1 LGDRA
6 QKTGSFLQ
14 GNVVYSIKQ
23 DGEILDIRIAD
34 LMMQYPGGKLALD
47 GISLEIGQGMFG
59 LLGPNGAGKTSLIKI
74 LATLLKP
81 TGGSVQVD
89 GRDLEKYRKQIRKQI
104 GYLPQ
109 DFTSFPRLT
118 AREFLDYV
126 ARLKGIKPRRS
137 RAAQVDAVL
146 ESVGLYDARDR
157 RADKLSGGMKRRL
170 GIAQSLIGGPRFLI
184 IDEPTVGLDPEER
197 VRFRN
202 LLSDLTREEK
212 IILLS
217 THIVG
222 DISSTCSRIALLDE
236 GKVVF
241 AGPPAELVE
250 RTRGKV
256 WKVTALPE
264 EMDAIKLRYPVV
276 SSVPSVT
283 GYELRLVADGVEDRP
298 AETVEPNLEDA
309 YVFFMES
316 ADGRRLE
323 AEQEP
328 G

>member
-1 LGDRA
+1 M
-6 QKTGSFLQ
+6 
-14 GNVVYSIKQ
+14 
-23 DGEILDIRIAD
+23 DIQIRD
-34 LMMQYPGGKLALD
+34 LNMQYRGGKLALKEVNLD
-47 GISLEIGQGMFG
+47 IGNGMFG

-81 TGGSVQVD
+81 TAGSIRID
-89 GRDLEKYRKQIRKQI
+89 GLDLERNRKQIRKQI

-109 DFTSFPRLT
+109 EFTSFPKLT

-126 ARLKGIKPRRS
+126 ARLKGIRS
-137 RAAQVDAVL
+137 RKARTSLIDNVL
-146 ESVGLYDARDR
+146 ENVGLSDARDR

-170 GIAQSLIGGPRFLI
+170 GIAQSLIGGPRILI

-222 DISSTCSRIALLDE
+222 DISSTCARIALLDE
-236 GKVVF
+236 GEVVF
-241 AGPPAELVE
+241 SGPPGELVE

-256 WKVTALPE
+256 WNITALPE
-264 EMDAIKLRYPVV
+264 EMDAVKLRYPVV
-276 SSVPSVT
+276 SSVPSIT
-283 GYELRLVADGVEDRP
+283 GYELRLVADSVADRP
-298 AETVEPNLEDA
+298 AAVVEPNLEDA
-309 YVFFMES
+309 YVYFMDS
-316 ADGRRLE
+316 AERR
-323 AEQEP
+323 AANA
-328 G
+328 

>member
-1 LGDRA
+1 M
-6 QKTGSFLQ
+6 
-14 GNVVYSIKQ
+14 
-23 DGEILDIRIAD
+23 DIQIRD
-34 LMMQYPGGKLALD
+34 LNMQYPGGKLALK
-47 GISLEIGQGMFG
+47 GVSLDIGNGMFG

-81 TGGSVQVD
+81 TAGSIQID
-89 GRDLEKYRKQIRKQI
+89 GLDLDKNRKQIRKQI

-109 DFTSFPRLT
+109 EFTSFPKLT

-126 ARLKGIKPRRS
+126 ARLKGIRS
-137 RAAQVDAVL
+137 RKARASLIDNVL
-146 ESVGLYDARDR
+146 ENVGLSDARDR

-170 GIAQSLIGGPRFLI
+170 GIAQSLIGGPRILI

-222 DISSTCSRIALLDE
+222 DISSTCARIALLDE
-236 GKVVF
+236 GEVVF
-241 AGPPAELVE
+241 SGPPGELVE

-256 WKVTALPE
+256 WNVTALPE
-264 EMDAIKLRYPVV
+264 EMDAVKLRYPVV
-276 SSVPSVT
+276 SSVPSIT
-283 GYELRLVADGVEDRP
+283 GYELRLVADSVADRP
-298 AETVEPNLEDA
+298 AAVVEPNLEDA
-309 YVFFMES
+309 YVYFMDS
-316 ADGRRLE
+316 AERR
-323 AEQEP
+323 AAN

>member
-1 LGDRA
+1 M
-6 QKTGSFLQ
+6 
-14 GNVVYSIKQ
+14 
-23 DGEILDIRIAD
+23 DIQIRD
-34 LMMQYPGGKLALD
+34 LNMQYPGGKLALK
-47 GISLEIGQGMFG
+47 GVSLDIGKGMFG

-81 TGGSVQVD
+81 TAGSIQID
-89 GRDLEKYRKQIRKQI
+89 GRDLEKNRKQIRKQI

-109 DFTSFPRLT
+109 EFTSFPKLT

-126 ARLKGIKPRRS
+126 ARLKGIRS
-137 RAAQVDAVL
+137 RKARTSLIDNVL
-146 ESVGLYDARDR
+146 ENVGLSDARDR

-170 GIAQSLIGGPRFLI
+170 GIAQSLIGGPRILI

-222 DISSTCSRIALLDE
+222 DISSTCARIALLDE
-236 GKVVF
+236 GQVVF
-241 AGPPAELVE
+241 SGPPGELVE

-256 WKVTALPE
+256 WNVTALPE
-264 EMDAIKLRYPVV
+264 EMDAVKLRYPVV

-283 GYELRLVADGVEDRP
+283 GYELRLVADSVADRP
-298 AETVEPNLEDA
+298 AAAVDPNLEDA
-309 YVFFMES
+309 YVYFMDS
-316 ADGRRLE
+316 AERRAAE
-323 AEQEP
+323 A
-328 G
+328 

>member
-1 LGDRA
+1 M
-6 QKTGSFLQ
+6 
-14 GNVVYSIKQ
+14 
-23 DGEILDIRIAD
+23 DIQIRD
-34 LMMQYPGGKLALD
+34 LNMQYRGGKLALK
-47 GISLEIGQGMFG
+47 GVSLDIGNGMFG

-81 TGGSVQVD
+81 TAGSIRIGGL
-89 GRDLEKYRKQIRKQI
+89 DLEKNRKQIRKQI

-109 DFTSFPRLT
+109 EFTSFPKLT

-126 ARLKGIKPRRS
+126 ARLKGI
-137 RAAQVDAVL
+137 RARKARASLIDNVL
-146 ESVGLYDARDR
+146 ENVGLSDARDR

-170 GIAQSLIGGPRFLI
+170 GIAQSLIGGPRILI

-222 DISSTCSRIALLDE
+222 DISSTCARIALLDE
-236 GKVVF
+236 GRVVF
-241 AGPPAELVE
+241 SGPPGELVE

-256 WKVTALPE
+256 WNVTALPE
-264 EMDAIKLRYPVV
+264 EMDAVKLRYPVV
-276 SSVPSVT
+276 SSVPSIT
-283 GYELRLVADGVEDRP
+283 GYELRLVADSVADRP
-298 AETVEPNLEDA
+298 AAVVEPNLEDA
-309 YVFFMES
+309 YVYFMDS
-316 ADGRRLE
+316 AERR
-323 AEQEP
+323 AAN

>member
-1 LGDRA
+1 
-6 QKTGSFLQ
+6 
-14 GNVVYSIKQ
+14 
-23 DGEILDIRIAD
+23 
-34 LMMQYPGGKLALD
+34 MQYPGGKLALK
-47 GISLEIGQGMFG
+47 GVSLDIGTGMFG
-59 LLGPNGAGKTSLIKI
+59 LLGPNGAGKTSLIRI

-81 TGGSVQVD
+81 TGGTILID
-89 GRDLEKYRKQIRKQI
+89 GLDLEKRRKQIRKQI

-109 DFTSFPRLT
+109 DFTSFPKLT

-126 ARLKGIKPRRS
+126 ARLKGIKSRKDRS
-137 RAAQVDAVL
+137 SLIDNVL
-146 ESVGLYDARDR
+146 ENVGLFDARDR

-170 GIAQSLIGGPRFLI
+170 GIAQSLIGGPRILI

-222 DISSTCSRIALLDE
+222 DISSTCARIALLDE
-236 GKVVF
+236 GRVVF
-241 AGPPAELVE
+241 SGPPGELVD

-256 WKVTALPE
+256 WKVNALSE
-264 EMDAIKLRYPVV
+264 EMDAVKLRYPVI

-283 GYELRLVADGVEDRP
+283 GYELRLVADAVSDRP

-309 YVFFMES
+309 YVYFMES
-316 ADGRRLE
+316 ADGRP
-323 AEQEP
+323 QEL
-328 G
+328 

>member
-1 LGDRA
+1 M
-6 QKTGSFLQ
+6 
-14 GNVVYSIKQ
+14 
-23 DGEILDIRIAD
+23 DIQIRD
-34 LMMQYPGGKLALD
+34 LNMQYPGGKLALK
-47 GISLEIGQGMFG
+47 GVSLDIGKGMFG

-81 TGGSVQVD
+81 TAGSIQID
-89 GRDLEKYRKQIRKQI
+89 GLDLEKNRKQIRKQI

-109 DFTSFPRLT
+109 EFTSFPKLT

-126 ARLKGIKPRRS
+126 ARLKGIRS
-137 RAAQVDAVL
+137 RKARTSLIDNVL
-146 ESVGLYDARDR
+146 ENVGLSDARDR

-170 GIAQSLIGGPRFLI
+170 GIAQSLIGGPRILI

-222 DISSTCSRIALLDE
+222 DISSTCARIALLDE
-236 GKVVF
+236 GEVVF
-241 AGPPAELVE
+241 SGPPGELVE

-256 WKVTALPE
+256 WNVTALPE
-264 EMDAIKLRYPVV
+264 EMDAVKLRYPVV

-283 GYELRLVADGVEDRP
+283 GYELRLVADSVADRP
-298 AETVEPNLEDA
+298 AAAVDPNLEDA
-309 YVFFMES
+309 YVYFMDS
-316 ADGRRLE
+316 AERRAAE
-323 AEQEP
+323 A
-328 G
+328 